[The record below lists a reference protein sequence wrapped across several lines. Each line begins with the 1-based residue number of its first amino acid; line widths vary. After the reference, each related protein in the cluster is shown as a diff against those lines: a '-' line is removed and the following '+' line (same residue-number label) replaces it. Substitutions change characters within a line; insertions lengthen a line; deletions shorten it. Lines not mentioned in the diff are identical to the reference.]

1 MIPRRLTSCG
11 LPLLVM
17 LTIVQGCGYGEV
29 SPQAYEY
36 SKALY
41 SITNRQAEDKLVEVK
56 LQIAQAVERG
66 EITDAEGDLLQAI
79 VDQAADGDWKAAN
92 RDARAVMEAQ
102 VEGR

>member
-1 MIPRRLTSCG
+1 
-11 LPLLVM
+11 M
-17 LTIVQGCGYGEV
+17 LTLAQGCGYGEV